1 VQTLTRFTSP
11 STTARTRWIFGFQV
25 FFVFKWEWLTFM
37 PLIVPLPQ
45 ISQKFAIGYTSLHH
59 HSTTYKSYHRL
70 LGKASFIF
78 YKKPTKYDTIKTNI

>member
-1 VQTLTRFTSP
+1 
-11 STTARTRWIFGFQV
+11 
-25 FFVFKWEWLTFM
+25 M

-78 YKKPTKYDTIKTNI
+78 LKKPTKYDTIKTNI